1 MSAFLWACKSH
12 DPRTLDL
19 IIFRHSA
26 LSTRHIEGVAQL
38 ASRHE
43 DAAEDDVEGEAENGN
58 RSLRHGRGNFATLAS
73 QSVTPLQE

>member
-43 DAAEDDVEGEAENGN
+43 DAAEDDVEGEAEHGD
-58 RSLRHGRGNFATLAS
+58 RSLQLPRVEF
-73 QSVTPLQE
+73 